1 MKNYRTLTMIGGWVL
16 MAAIG
21 LAQTPPPAAP
31 APPAPPA
38 IQEAPTPPTPPLV
51 RPARVLTA
59 PKAPMAPMAPMAPVA
74 MPAPMAL
81 PDAQTLRDLVDNSV
95 SASVGNALGEQFQQS
110 WGEAQER
117 AMEAQQRAME
127 KAQEAQQRAMERADA
142 AQQNAMERAA
152 EAQAAAAE
160 RMAEA
165 QEKLNG
171 VNWGDL
177 QDKLA
182 MANSKLADMKYNFNF
197 NFPKNAPLAQQRII
211 YGGRGSDENLYNN
224 GIGYI
229 NNHQYDQAVSEFNLL
244 IARNGSRTESALYWK
259 AYSLNKLG
267 RTADA
272 QAAIDQLRKSY
283 PNSRW
288 LDDAKALELEV
299 KQSKGPVSPES
310 ETDEDIKILALN
322 GLMQSDPEKALPQIE
337 NILKGAHSPK
347 LKRQAVV
354 VIGMNNTPRAR
365 QDLEQIAK
373 SGNPDLQLAAIRY
386 LQGRRD
392 ANNSQLFWDIYAGSD
407 NNVKSTLL
415 SAFAAARDKDHLL
428 QILKTEKDD
437 GLRTQTIRDL
447 GEFDGQPE
455 LWQAYPSESTA
466 EGKIALLNAMQQ
478 NGNLDKLVDV
488 ARTDK
493 DSKVREKAVR
503 VIASQEPASPTPAL
517 VSLYA
522 KEQDEQVKRAIIDA
536 VYSKKDGKAMVD
548 LAKAEKEYKLKLRI
562 VDRLS
567 NMTKYSKEASD
578 YLQEL
583 LSR

>member
-1 MKNYRTLTMIGGWVL
+1 MPI
-16 MAAIG
+16 
-21 LAQTPPPAAP
+21 P
-31 APPAPPA
+31 
-38 IQEAPTPPTPPLV
+38 
-51 RPARVLTA
+51 A
-59 PKAPMAPMAPMAPVA
+59 PKALPPGA
-74 MPAPMAL
+74 AL
-81 PDAQTLRDLVDNSV
+81 QDWVDNSV
-95 SASVGNALGEQFQQS
+95 SWSVGNALGEQLQQS
-110 WGEAQER
+110 WGQAQER
-117 AMEAQQRAME
+117 AMEAQQRAVE
-127 KAQEAQQRAMERADA
+127 KAQEAQERAMERAQE

-152 EAQAAAAE
+152 EAQARAAE
-160 RMAEA
+160 RAAEA
-165 QEKLNG
+165 QERLNG
-171 VNWGDL
+171 VNWGDV

-182 MANSKLADMKYNFNF
+182 TVSSKLADMKYNFNY
-197 NFPKNAPLAQQRII
+197 PKIAPAAQQRIVI
-211 YGGRGSDENLYNN
+211 SGQRGSDERLYDN
-224 GIGYI
+224 GVSYI
-229 NNHQYDQAVSEFNLL
+229 NSHQYDQALSEFNLL
-244 IARNGSRTESALYWK
+244 VARNGSRTEGALYWK
-259 AYSLNKLG
+259 AYTLNKLG
-267 RTADA
+267 RAADA

-283 PNSRW
+283 PSSRW

-365 QDLEQIAK
+365 QDLEQIARG
-373 SGNPDLQLAAIRY
+373 GNPDLQLAAIRY

-392 ANNSQLFWDIYAGSD
+392 ANNAQLFWDIYAGSD

-415 SAFAAARDKDHLL
+415 SAFASARDKDHLL
-428 QILKTEKDD
+428 QILKTEKDEA
-437 GLRTQTIRDL
+437 LRSQTIRDL

-455 LWQAYPSESTA
+455 LWQVYQTENTT

-478 NGNLDKLVDV
+478 NGSLDKLTEV

-493 DSKVREKAVR
+493 DPKVREKAVR
-503 VIASQEPASPTPAL
+503 VISSQDSGTPITSL
-517 VSLYA
+517 VSLYPA
-522 KEQDEQVKRAIIDA
+522 EQDEQVKRAVIDA
-536 VYSKKDGKAMVD
+536 VYSKKDGKAMVE